1 MMKEVVDRVRRMS
14 LEKINSEKGRMRMW
28 KRLMVANILTSTI
41 AMLNVSTK
49 RPLSDPDSAQD
60 SKKDMQMWNRFR
72 VMLSNRLT
80 FQSVITVNVQTWC

>member
-1 MMKEVVDRVRRMS
+1 MVFFTFSVGLVMMMEVVDRVWRMS
-14 LEKINSEKGRMRMW
+14 LEKINSEKGRMRLW

-60 SKKDMQMWNRFR
+60 SKKICRCEIG
-72 VMLSNRLT
+72 LE
-80 FQSVITVNVQTWC
+80 

>member
-1 MMKEVVDRVRRMS
+1 
-14 LEKINSEKGRMRMW
+14 MRLW

-60 SKKDMQMWNRFR
+60 SKKICRCEIGLECCTATAERF
-72 VMLSNRLT
+72 NA
-80 FQSVITVNVQTWC
+80 